1 MKVEVSF
8 GIIALALE
16 KTPHPTTTGFLV
28 LLIKQKSGNHW
39 TLTKGH
45 PEAGETAME
54 SALRELQEETA
65 LTPERILFEGKQF
78 SNNYKFQKRSR
89 KRDGDD
95 EGEGEGDGWVDK
107 TNHFF
112 VGLVGQDMMD
122 RVVVQESEVEE
133 YKWVR
138 LKDAPD
144 HVTFPTDKQ
153 VLLAVISELEL
164 NHNKL

>member
-16 KTPHPTTTGFLV
+16 KTIHAGVRPGFLV

-54 SALRELQEETA
+54 SALRELKEETA
-65 LTPERILFEGKQF
+65 LTPERILFQGKQF
-78 SNNYKFQKRSR
+78 SNNYKFQKSSR
-89 KRDGDD
+89 NRDGDH
-95 EGEGEGDGWVDK
+95 GDGWVDK

-112 VGLVGQDMMD
+112 VGLIGQDMVD

-133 YKWVR
+133 YKWIR

-153 VLLAVISELEL
+153 VLLSVLEETEKE
-164 NHNKL
+164 NKL